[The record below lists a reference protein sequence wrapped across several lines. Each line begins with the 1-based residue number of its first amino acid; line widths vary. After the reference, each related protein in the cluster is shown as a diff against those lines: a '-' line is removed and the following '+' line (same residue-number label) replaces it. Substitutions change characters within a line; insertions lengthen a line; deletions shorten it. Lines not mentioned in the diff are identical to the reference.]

1 MFQCTYREYPGRLAV
16 IRVGYR
22 GGMSWHTGPL
32 AALDLEATGVDPAT
46 DRIVEVALVEVAP
59 DGTATE
65 IVNRLINPGIPMP
78 RAAAEITGIT
88 SAELRE
94 RGGDPADVLGE
105 TLTAIRRFVHDEIPI
120 AIYNAPYDW
129 PLLAKELARYELG
142 TLPGVPP
149 AVIVD
154 PLVLDRHVDRY
165 RKGKRPLAVTAKHY
179 GVNIG
184 GAHRAAADAITTAG
198 VARALAARYPAL
210 HLDGTDLVALQIEA
224 YRTWRDDLNE
234 YLARIGADRPSIVG
248 EWPGC

>member
-1 MFQCTYREYPGRLAV
+1 
-16 IRVGYR
+16 
-22 GGMSWHTGPL
+22 MSWHTGCL

-88 SAELRE
+88 TDELRE
-94 RGGDPADVLGE
+94 RGSDPADVLRE
-105 TLTAIRRFVHDEIPI
+105 TLSGIRQFVRDEIPI
-120 AIYNAPYDW
+120 VIYNTPYDW
-129 PLLAKELARYELG
+129 PLLGAELARHGLG
-142 TLPGVPP
+142 ALPDVPP

-165 RKGKRPLAVTAKHY
+165 RRGKRILAATAKHY
-179 GVNIG
+179 GVNVG
-184 GAHRAAADAITTAG
+184 GAHRAAADAIATAG
-198 VARALAARYPAL
+198 VARVLADRYPEL
-210 HLDGTDLVALQIEA
+210 HLDGLDLVALQIDA
-224 YRTWRDDLNE
+224 YRTWRDSLNE
-234 YLARIGADRPSIVG
+234 YLARIGADRPPVIG